1 MDEDELAL
9 VSSLYGQGTTL
20 CWLFTIL
27 ACLISWT
34 CDQQKRRSDTL
45 NADFIGILALPSVS
59 AGHTIY
65 QIRCLKSLTY
75 SDIRPLAIT
84 QLSRAIEASLTITE
98 TFMVLSVV
106 LFLVA
111 FPARC
116 YKRAVLIAL
125 TGLLCL
131 ATEYVVYS
139 QLTNSP
145 IQQLRVIRATFTRSF
160 VSDSAIFTTVIL
172 ILIFACIA
180 IAFCLALYVFYNT
193 PTTDPEPNIED
204 TAILARMRIE
214 MEGLHSPEAI
224 LREIRRNQT
233 HDARVDR
240 FMFLSFWIA
249 LAFLPS
255 SLGASGMSFYT
266 GTQILRGAKP
276 ESSDI
281 WSGMGYVAQ
290 RFLAAFFPKTAA
302 GLGDLDQAV
311 ALATGCV
318 ILSLSLWSVGR
329 KWYLN
334 WKLEHEATLRKQ
346 RMEDIRLTELLQ
358 RLTILE
364 QESQ

>member
-9 VSSLYGQGTTL
+9 VSSLYGKGTTL

-34 CDQQKRRSDTL
+34 CDQKKRRSDTL

-65 QIRCLKSLTY
+65 QIRCVKSLTY

-145 IQQLRVIRATFTRSF
+145 IQQLRVIRANFTRSF

-193 PTTDPEPNIED
+193 PATDPEPNVEEAATFTRTLMEI
-204 TAILARMRIE
+204 
-214 MEGLHSPEAI
+214 EGLHSPEAI
-224 LREIRRNQT
+224 LWEIRRSQMRRIQT
-233 HDARVDR
+233 RGDSRADR

-249 LAFLPS
+249 LTFLPS
-255 SLGASGMSFYT
+255 SLGASGMSFYM
-266 GTQILRGAKP
+266 GEQSMRGGKP
-276 ESSDI
+276 ESPDM
-281 WSGMGYVAQ
+281 WSGMEYVAQ

-311 ALATGCV
+311 ALGTGCV
-318 ILSLSLWSVGR
+318 ILSLS
-329 KWYLN
+329 
-334 WKLEHEATLRKQ
+334 
-346 RMEDIRLTELLQ
+346 I
-358 RLTILE
+358 
-364 QESQ
+364 